1 MKRPVTCA
9 RHLCSPLPSELSDG
23 NISHRVPKTLLVPI
37 HMRTRRQDLDT
48 AMGVAPGHT
57 SPEPLPSPTEGD
69 TQGTPQPAEPRATP
83 AEEHSPNHLPTEELT
98 QRENHLPPEAIN
110 ITANELELIRQ
121 FRSRPEDFRAHTEVD
136 MRGQRQ
142 GRRGMPLPYQETEPQ
157 LLRAPR
163 AREEPPLLDDEVLED
178 RIEPRGHGE
187 EPSQVRSPLDLT
199 RFQRYWSLPHLND
212 NPFPRSAAFQR
223 PAVHYPPSMAGDT
236 ISAAADLRLK
246 VIPNDRARYL
256 LHHELRT
263 LVPVLSGLVDA
274 IGEAEL
280 CRQYERAV
288 PRELV
293 QQLETIREMLGHRL
307 DMLEKAGQSQAE
319 LQSITGAIFGVERVV
334 AKRGSQL
341 GAFLSSQVQIRTV
354 SAAFAQVGRDQ
365 KPQGRDE
372 SDAGAAKRKTEAA
385 RRRNDAERRPDQ
397 AKPAPKK

>member
-1 MKRPVTCA
+1 
-9 RHLCSPLPSELSDG
+9 
-23 NISHRVPKTLLVPI
+23 
-37 HMRTRRQDLDT
+37 MRTRNQNPDT
-48 AMGVAPGHT
+48 AMGVAPGQT
-57 SPEPLPSPTEGD
+57 SPEPLPSPPEGD
-69 TQGTPQPAEPRATP
+69 TQGTPQPAESPDQNTP
-83 AEEHSPNHLPTEELT
+83 DRQSSEEPT
-98 QRENHLPPEAIN
+98 QRENHLPEQREHHFPEQEIN

-121 FRSRPEDFRAHTEVD
+121 FRAHPENFRAQPELER
-136 MRGQRQ
+136 RGQHL
-142 GRRGMPLPYQETEPQ
+142 GPMGLPLPNQEDPPPRP
-157 LLRAPR
+157 RAPR
-163 AREEPPLLDDEVLED
+163 AREEAPLLDEEFLNDRLES
-178 RIEPRGHGE
+178 RGHGE
-187 EPSQVRSPLDLT
+187 EPTQVRSPLDLA

-288 PRELV
+288 PKELV

-334 AKRGSQL
+334 ANRGSQL
-341 GAFLSSQVQIRTV
+341 GAFLSSQVQVRTV

-372 SDAGAAKRKTEAA
+372 PDGGASKRKEAA
-385 RRRNDAERRPDQ
+385 RKRIDAERRTEQ
-397 AKPAPKK
+397 PKSVPTSRK